1 MNLKERLQSD
11 LVQSMK
17 SHDETTK
24 WVVKM
29 IKSAIQLAEV
39 AKGGELNQDELLAI
53 VQKEIK
59 TREESKADA
68 EKAHREDLVAQA
80 DKEIVCLKSYLP
92 AQLNTEELKDLVRSV
107 IAQCNATSSK
117 DMGIVMK
124 TLQPLLAGRTSNAE
138 ASRVVRELLTG

>member
-1 MNLKERLQSD
+1 MNLKERLQAD
-11 LVQSMK
+11 LVIAMK

-39 AKGGELNQDELLAI
+39 AKVGELDQDEMLAI
-53 VQKEIK
+53 IQKEIK

-68 EKAHREDLVAQA
+68 QKAHREDLVTQA
-80 DKEIVCLKSYLP
+80 DEQIACLKTYLP
-92 AQLNTEELKDLVRSV
+92 AQLDAEELKDLVRSV
-107 IAQCNATSSK
+107 IAQCNATSAK

-124 TLQPLLAGRTSNAE
+124 TLQPLLAGRASNAE
-138 ASRVVRELLTG
+138 ASRVVRELLAG

>member
-1 MNLKERLQSD
+1 MNLKERLQAD

-59 TREESKADA
+59 TREESRADA

>member
-59 TREESKADA
+59 TREESRADA